1 MCDFQARTKSVSPV
15 RAMFAAREY
24 ESLDWP
30 VRSVAY
36 YTPISL
42 VIVVA
47 KSIKRALLIHE
58 LEGWRSFVN
67 YLNCKVLAFL
77 PLNESPF

>member
-1 MCDFQARTKSVSPV
+1 MCDFQARTKSVGPV

-24 ESLDWP
+24 ESMDWS

-36 YTPISL
+36 YIPISL

-47 KSIKRALLIHE
+47 KSIKRALLVHE
-58 LEGWRSFVN
+58 LEGWRSFVSCFD
-67 YLNCKVLAFL
+67 CKVLAFL
-77 PLNESPF
+77 PLNESAF